1 MCDECKIL
9 REALAKIEAIV
20 KHLGEDVHGEEYLAH
35 ILEIEDILGEVKK
48 IMKGDK

>member
-9 REALAKIEAIV
+9 RKALAEIEEIV

-35 ILEIEDILGEVKK
+35 ILEIEDIIREVKK
-48 IMKGDK
+48 ALKEKV